1 MLRALG
7 LSPAHLEGDLKE
19 TPTEL
24 LAGQTPR
31 WAMQTLGTEWGRELM
46 GPDIWANAWEHAAT
60 LVLNEGGTV
69 VVDDC
74 RFPNELEAVRHL
86 GGVAI
91 NILRPSLRIPWE
103 HKSESHELPTDHTIV
118 NDHDRTHLLDRL
130 CAILKLNCL

>member
-7 LSPAHLEGDLKE
+7 LSPDHLEGDLKE

-31 WAMQTLGTEWGRELM
+31 FAMQTLGTEWGRELM
-46 GPDIWANAWEHAAT
+46 GPDIWANAWAHAAT
-60 LVLNEGGTV
+60 LILNEGGKV

-74 RFPNELEAVRHL
+74 RFPNELEAVRRV

-103 HKSESHELPTDHTIV
+103 HKSESYELPADHTIV
-118 NDHDRTHLLDRL
+118 NDHDRARLLDRL